1 MPIVDKAEF
10 ARLKRSDILLV
21 EQNERAL
28 RLQQE
33 LDEANAA
40 LSGLRRALAV
50 DEEAR
55 SRIARIRDRLQAS
68 DSEAQIS
75 PIDEVII
82 GELVVEAE
90 EQLRARI
97 KAALLERHG
106 AEIAMKLKAEQGP
119 DILEELDEL
128 FETDGTYADIETSA
142 LAQIRREAA
151 ADLIEARRVRIRS
164 EVDNPDKKAQ
174 YQAEIAD
181 EVAADPRVVD
191 FAEAFEASKREEWY
205 GEAIELAIAE
215 AEHEI
220 LRNKAKIIAEIIQEY
235 RQSWDGRNR
244 LDRARND
251 ARSSVEA
258 LALTDLLEKTG
269 SQELA
274 DALEERARLETEK
287 LEQANVAERLK
298 LAFTNGGIDTQEIP
312 KNTAVTILLGATT
325 DKQVEYT
332 TSNGYRSTKRAPV
345 LIVHR
350 QLTLTSLDEGRFRVD
365 DDSLT
370 RSDNPYARAGAIAE
384 GSIISVG
391 MLVLAHDAE
400 KPNNRV
406 LSQLLKAGA
415 TLQYDTD
422 TSTPEFTDTL
432 LPIGDVVI
440 DGTSARGLEY
450 IEMKTY

>member
-1 MPIVDKAEF
+1 M
-10 ARLKRSDILLV
+10 
-21 EQNERAL
+21 
-28 RLQQE
+28 
-33 LDEANAA
+33 
-40 LSGLRRALAV
+40 
-50 DEEAR
+50 
-55 SRIARIRDRLQAS
+55 QAS

-106 AEIAMKLKAEQGP
+106 ARIAMQLKTERGP
-119 DILEELDEL
+119 GILEELDEL
-128 FETDGTYADIETSA
+128 FETDGTYADIEDSV

-151 ADLIEARRVRIRS
+151 ADLIEAHHVKIRS
-164 EVDNPDKKAQ
+164 EVDNPDTKAK

-215 AEHEI
+215 AEHGI
-220 LRNKAKIIAEIIQEY
+220 LKNKASIVAEIVQQY

-258 LALTDLLEKTG
+258 LAVTDLLEKTG

-274 DALEERARLETEK
+274 DALKERARLETEQ
-287 LEQANVAERLK
+287 LNQANIAERLR
-298 LAFTNGGIDTQEIP
+298 LAFTNGGIDTQKIL
-312 KNTAVTILLGATT
+312 KDTAVTILLGTTT

-332 TSNGYRSTKRAPV
+332 TPNGYHSTKRAPV

-350 QLTLTSLDEGRFRVD
+350 QLTLTCLGEGRFRVD
-365 DDSLT
+365 SDSLQA
-370 RSDNPYARAGAIAE
+370 SDNPYARAGAVAE
-384 GSIISVG
+384 GSVISVG

-400 KPNNRV
+400 KPNSRV

-450 IEMKTY
+450 IEMKPY